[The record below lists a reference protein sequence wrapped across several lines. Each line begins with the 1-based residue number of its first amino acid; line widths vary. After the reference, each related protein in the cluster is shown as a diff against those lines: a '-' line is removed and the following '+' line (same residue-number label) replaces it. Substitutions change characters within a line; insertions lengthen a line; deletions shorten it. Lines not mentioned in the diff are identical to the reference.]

1 MTAVACCRR
10 LPGERGVGPHGQPE
24 GATQGSAG
32 PDGGEEDEGGGSARR
47 GGRRRHAEP
56 AVVLAHGGG
65 RGGRQEEEVSARR
78 RAQRLVKA
86 LWFPRLYK
94 ANKSQSCVT
103 IVFLKFSLA
112 RSFEPRFG
120 FSIVRL
126 VRLRL
131 RRTKHGADVG
141 CPSALSGLEDED
153 EDEDEEQKIVD
164 IPTYQC

>member
-1 MTAVACCRR
+1 MKAREPYPPSLKRLRHRALPVTPAFPVSRASVGPGARLGSGRAGAGRRSMTAVACCRR

-103 IVFLKFSLA
+103 IVLIFPCAEL
-112 RSFEPRFG
+112 
-120 FSIVRL
+120 
-126 VRLRL
+126 
-131 RRTKHGADVG
+131 
-141 CPSALSGLEDED
+141 
-153 EDEDEEQKIVD
+153 
-164 IPTYQC
+164 